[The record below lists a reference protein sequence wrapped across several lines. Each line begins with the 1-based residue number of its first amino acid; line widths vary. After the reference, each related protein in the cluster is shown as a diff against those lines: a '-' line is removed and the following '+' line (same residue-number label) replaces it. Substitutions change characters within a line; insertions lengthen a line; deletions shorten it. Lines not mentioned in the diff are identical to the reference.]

1 MTLYTDKNK
10 KKPINLYRILS
21 ASTFSCGGAPRW
33 GRMFHLPVAYGRG
46 DSYHGPRHSYLLDLV
61 LLHVLCSPRGEISSE
76 PCPARP
82 CGGGSTL
89 TAYSGDLGV
98 AMNLGVGYTPS
109 HSRSSAAAGGRYVRN
124 RNRTS
129 SCNKI
134 RLALLHD
141 EASDQ
146 AIK

>member
-1 MTLYTDKNK
+1 
-10 KKPINLYRILS
+10 
-21 ASTFSCGGAPRW
+21 
-33 GRMFHLPVAYGRG
+33 MFHLPVAYGRG

-98 AMNLGVGYTPS
+98 AMNLGRPGWATHHPTLDHPLLLGVGMS
-109 HSRSSAAAGGRYVRN
+109 GIEIGLRH
-124 RNRTS
+124 
-129 SCNKI
+129 
-134 RLALLHD
+134 
-141 EASDQ
+141 
-146 AIK
+146 AIKFD